1 MTDIDLSYE
10 VFWADLMRDAESS
23 GEPQQACFFQVYS
36 ECAAENG
43 DCSDLLYTPV
53 RRENALP
60 YQADGYAI
68 DQERGELHLVVCDFR
83 ARPYLETLNQAEIDS
98 LFRRAE
104 RFVDYALKGT
114 LLDQLEE
121 TSPEFEASYPIH
133 ENASLIARVRLI
145 IFSNARLTARKKT
158 VESKQV
164 GQRTFTYNLLDFTR
178 FNDIVESRGAGEP
191 IEIRLEELDA
201 RPLPCIKAHT
211 EGSDYQA
218 YLVVLPG
225 EVLAEIYGRYGPR
238 LLEQNVRTF
247 LQARTKV
254 NRGLIETVI
263 NAPEMFFAYNNGL
276 TATAAGVSLCVLPDG
291 TQAIEEIRN
300 LQIVNGG
307 QTTASILY
315 ARDRNKANLSRL
327 FVQMKLSVVDA
338 AQIDEIVPK
347 ISRYANTQNR
357 ISEADFFS
365 GHPFHVEMEKIS
377 RRLSTP
383 QKPGALSS
391 DKWFYERARGQYRD
405 RSARG
410 TSADQRKFKSEFPAE
425 QVVGKTDLAK
435 YEIAFEMQPHVVC
448 LGAQKCFMKFAEEV
462 SKRWEVKSDQFN
474 EAYFKEA
481 MGRALVFRWTDS
493 MIAKSDWYQADRGYK
508 AQTVAYT
515 ISLMMDK
522 VTGKGKHFDFLRI
535 WNSQEVP
542 DGMKRTLELLA
553 PLVARDIRKAPETV
567 KNIGEYCKRPAC
579 WASIQKIDVDLP
591 PAIVDSLVS
600 SDERRRQQRDAA
612 ATQAIDS
619 KIDFDVFL
627 FALLGKVDGIREF
640 ADRQRLLSP
649 KSSSALSKLASGNF
663 SLAGGEK
670 NALKALFERMQEL
683 GFNFPQPPSL

>member
-391 DKWFYERARGQYRD
+391 DKWFYERAPRAVPRPVCPRNVCG
-405 RSARG
+405 SA
-410 TSADQRKFKSEFPAE
+410 
-425 QVVGKTDLAK
+425 
-435 YEIAFEMQPHVVC
+435 EI
-448 LGAQKCFMKFAEEV
+448 
-462 SKRWEVKSDQFN
+462 
-474 EAYFKEA
+474 
-481 MGRALVFRWTDS
+481 
-493 MIAKSDWYQADRGYK
+493 
-508 AQTVAYT
+508 
-515 ISLMMDK
+515 
-522 VTGKGKHFDFLRI
+522 
-535 WNSQEVP
+535 
-542 DGMKRTLELLA
+542 
-553 PLVARDIRKAPETV
+553 
-567 KNIGEYCKRPAC
+567 
-579 WASIQKIDVDLP
+579 
-591 PAIVDSLVS
+591 
-600 SDERRRQQRDAA
+600 
-612 ATQAIDS
+612 
-619 KIDFDVFL
+619 
-627 FALLGKVDGIREF
+627 
-640 ADRQRLLSP
+640 
-649 KSSSALSKLASGNF
+649 
-663 SLAGGEK
+663 
-670 NALKALFERMQEL
+670 
-683 GFNFPQPPSL
+683 